1 MFTLSVLSIKSAVR
15 RHASCYMYNIH
26 INKRKTKVDEAQHRK
41 WRISLGFYG
50 GYHAS
55 HDVLRGDRPNPV
67 YLFDF
72 PGDRRRAE
80 HNVEGIH
87 GWRGCGAHRWR
98 RDHQHQE
105 LPVPRTRAT
114 RPTHSPFT
122 FNLLRNIGTLS

>member
-1 MFTLSVLSIKSAVR
+1 MFTLSMLSIKSAVR
-15 RHASCYMYNIH
+15 RHASCYMYIH

-87 GWRGCGAHRWR
+87 G
-98 RDHQHQE
+98 
-105 LPVPRTRAT
+105 
-114 RPTHSPFT
+114 
-122 FNLLRNIGTLS
+122 